1 MTPGDGTIR
10 INKRSINEYFGREIL
25 RMIATQPLALTN
37 TNGQF
42 DFYILA
48 DGGGIS
54 GQAGAI
60 RHGISKILQQY
71 DPSLRTPLKRAGFI
85 TRDAR
90 KKERKKYGQ
99 KGARDQIPVLQALIE
114 TKLDLQK
121 GRRRSGAPSFFF
133 LFL

>member
-1 MTPGDGTIR
+1 MTEDRVHAVGKRKNSVARIWMSPGEGRIV
-10 INKRSINEYFGREIL
+10 INKRPVEDYFGRETL
-25 RMIATQPLALTN
+25 RMIINQPLVLTG
-37 TNGQF
+37 TQGQF

-60 RHGISKILQQY
+60 RHGISRALELFN
-71 DPSLRTPLKRAGFI
+71 PSYRSPLKKAGFI

-99 KGARDQIPVLQALIE
+99 KGARARYQYS
-114 TKLDLQK
+114 K
-121 GRRRSGAPSFFF
+121 R
-133 LFL
+133 